1 MAPFAALLSA
11 ATLFAAIDGM
21 RMQREELRLQRRELV
36 LQRRELADS
45 RKVMQEQAEAAKRS
59 AETQERLAKSQA
71 ELADAQREAN
81 IVACLGHQGP
91 VVAAA
96 AHIDALIAAAKLPG
110 MQGNVQRE
118 HISRHEEIR
127 NQLATHLNEILTVQ
141 HALIEQRRAA
151 RKG

>member
-1 MAPFAALLSA
+1 MGPLTGVLTALA
-11 ATLFAAIDGM
+11 LFAAIEGVK
-21 RMQREELRLQRRELV
+21 LQRDELA
-36 LQRRELADS
+36 LQRLELSES
-45 RKVMQEQAEAAKRS
+45 RKVMQEQARAAERS

-110 MQGNVQRE
+110 MPGNVQRE
-118 HISRHEEIR
+118 HIARHEEIR
-127 NQLATHLNEILTVQ
+127 NQLATHLNEILAVQ
-141 HALIEQRRAA
+141 HALIKQRDAA